1 MKRIRKTSDEYL
13 QHHATQVAVIGEQ
26 GQQRLAEA
34 RVHVSGLGRVGHQ
47 VVLLL
52 AAAGVGIVPAN
63 DPQSMEPENFGA
75 FVFARRPDRGREKAF
90 VLERFFDGRPDFL
103 FEPVVARTESAEVDP
118 YIARSDL
125 VISCANT
132 VSGRLAAEAKAI
144 RYGKTVMQVAA
155 FDHRELVGGLIT
167 IRRPNRNEACFG
179 CFLDGA
185 ADFSRGEG
193 LLSTATAALA
203 AIAANMAVQLLT
215 GQRAG
220 FITEHNVF
228 FVDLEKYAIDALAVV
243 PSPECTICG
252 EARTT

>member
-13 QHHATQVAVIGEQ
+13 QHYATQVAVIGEQ

-144 RYGKTVMQVAA
+144 RYGKPVMQVAA
-155 FDHRELVGGLIT
+155 FDHRELIGGLIT
-167 IRRPNRNEACFG
+167 IRRPNQHEACFG
-179 CFLDGA
+179 CLLQELPDGL
-185 ADFSRGEG
+185 RGAG
-193 LLSTATAALA
+193 LVTTATAALA
-203 AIAANMAVQLLT
+203 AIASNITVQLLT

-220 FITEHNVF
+220 FISEHNVF
-228 FVDLEKYAIDALAVV
+228 FIDLERYAIKPLPVV
-243 PSPECTICG
+243 PNPKCTICG
-252 EARTT
+252 LGRKD